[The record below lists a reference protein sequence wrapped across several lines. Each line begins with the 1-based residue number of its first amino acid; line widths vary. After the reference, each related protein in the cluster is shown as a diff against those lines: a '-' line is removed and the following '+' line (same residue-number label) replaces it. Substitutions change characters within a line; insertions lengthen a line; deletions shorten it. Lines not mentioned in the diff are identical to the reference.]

1 MRETGCAYRPRMLAT
16 FHCGRSFMLMRMD
29 SLFLSLESSE
39 NKGRKKHATDADESG
54 KIKHEDEGGET
65 FARVD

>member
-16 FHCGRSFMLMRMD
+16 FHCGRVLMLKRMD

-39 NKGRKKHATDADESG
+39 NKGHQKTRDQRRRKSKNQT
-54 KIKHEDEGGET
+54 
-65 FARVD
+65 